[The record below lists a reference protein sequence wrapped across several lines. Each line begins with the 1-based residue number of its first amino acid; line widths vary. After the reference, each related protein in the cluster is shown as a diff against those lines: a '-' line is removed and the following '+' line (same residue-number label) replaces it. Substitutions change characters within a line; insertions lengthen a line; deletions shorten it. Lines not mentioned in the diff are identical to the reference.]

1 MGPLVAVNRTAIC
14 SFPQLPVSDLIRYV
28 TKPEPT
34 TWDIETHTAA
44 KHTVLRTYLDAW
56 FPIMSSWNGR
66 LVYLDGFAG
75 PGRYNGGEPG
85 SPIIALECA
94 KSHKAKLSKEISF
107 FFIEV
112 MRRRADHLEAEVK
125 KLDCPD
131 SFKTEVK
138 CGEFAPTMTAELDE
152 LAKKGLKIAPTFA
165 LVDPFGFAGIP
176 YSLVKRLLDNP
187 SCELF
192 VSFMVDSINRWLE
205 HPKDEVRGH
214 IREAFGSD
222 EPFDAVDQP
231 NRVEVLTEIYRER
244 LRKIARFV
252 RSFELRDKNDR
263 VVYHLFFASN
273 NAKGHEKMKE
283 AMWKVAPLGD
293 FSFSDATDPQQQV
306 FFLKAYQD
314 ILKADLL
321 ARFAKRK
328 NILVAAVQLYVID
341 DTAFL
346 PKHMREVL
354 KLLEAECKITVAEKK
369 SDSKPRIK
377 GTHPPHAY
385 ITFV

>member
-1 MGPLVAVNRTAIC
+1 
-14 SFPQLPVSDLIRYV
+14 
-28 TKPEPT
+28 
-34 TWDIETHTAA
+34 
-44 KHTVLRTYLDAW
+44 
-56 FPIMSSWNGR
+56 MSTWNGR

-85 SPIIALECA
+85 SPIIALESA
-94 KSHKAKLSKEISF
+94 KSHTAKLSKEIVF
-107 FFIEV
+107 LFVEE
-112 MRRRADHLEAEVK
+112 MRKRADHLDGEVK
-125 KLDCPD
+125 KLGCPD
-131 SFKTEVK
+131 NFKAEVK
-138 CGEFAPTMTAELDE
+138 CGQFAPTLTAELDE
-152 LAKKGLKIAPTFA
+152 LATKGLKIAPTFA

-176 YSLVKRLLDNP
+176 YDLMKRLLDNP

-205 HPKDEVRGH
+205 HPKNEIRAH
-214 IREAFGSD
+214 IHDAFGSD
-222 EPFDAVDQP
+222 EPFAVVDLP
-231 NRVEVLTEIYRER
+231 NRVEVLTELYRVQ

-252 RSFELRDKNDR
+252 RSFELRDKQNR

-293 FSFSDATDPQQQV
+293 FSFSDATDPTQQV
-306 FFLKAYQD
+306 FFLNAYQD

-321 ARFAKRK
+321 ARFAKK
-328 NILVAAVQLYVID
+328 QNILVGSVERYVID

-354 KLLEAECKITVAEKK
+354 KLLEADGKIAMAETKNGG
-369 SDSKPRIK
+369 KPRRK
-377 GTHPPHAY
+377 GTYPDEAY
-385 ITFV
+385 VTFV